1 MNKSTELNMIDY
13 SSLKTMSKG
22 GDYSCYENIVAALYN
37 YVMCNNPNG
46 FTKLDDARNYIM
58 SLTKQDIERELLKN
72 IVKKNFCSRYNHY
85 ATKLGTNK
93 EFDDNLGI
101 SDAEVLIFNAL
112 STMHMDAVDYIIQKY
127 PKLID
132 LMVKSFVD
140 SRYFDTSYKIEK
152 LDDENI
158 ITDECKRLLTKIDE
172 HYKKQSDSV
181 RLIS

>member
-1 MNKSTELNMIDY
+1 M
-13 SSLKTMSKG
+13 
-22 GDYSCYENIVAALYN
+22 
-37 YVMCNNPNG
+37 
-46 FTKLDDARNYIM
+46 
-58 SLTKQDIERELLKN
+58 
-72 IVKKNFCSRYNHY
+72 
-85 ATKLGTNK
+85 
-93 EFDDNLGI
+93 
-101 SDAEVLIFNAL
+101 LIFNAL